1 MTARNVYCSSA
12 VDLFESSTRTPAP
25 PVAGSLLELVLS

>member
-1 MTARNVYCSSA
+1 MTATIRTYTPT

-25 PVAGSLLELVLS
+25 HPAGSLLELVLS